1 MINIIKHNRV
11 NKKLKLCRFYS
22 ASSEPKPNPNQNPN
36 HPADRNLRINEV
48 GVQMINE
55 HLRSHLFDKLQPRS
69 PELID
74 KSKQHLN
81 KFKLNNKELHPM
93 ADVNEFELPK
103 LNGKNIEEHFANIG
117 HDQIEPYTK
126 LVSLFA
132 SNGIP
137 KLPAEFRFTPG
148 WTKYDPITH
157 ETSQVEYPS
166 DEALVFDV
174 ESLVLCQNCPVMCV
188 AVSSSAWYSWCNE
201 RLIQNDFMYLN
212 SLQFSDLIPL
222 ESKDAGERLGKK
234 RVVIGHNVGFDRSFV
249 REQYFLKVTLELF
262 FAV

>member
-22 ASSEPKPNPNQNPN
+22 SSSEPKRNSNQPTD
-36 HPADRNLRINEV
+36 HNLRINEV

-55 HLRSHLFDKLQPRS
+55 KLRSYLFDKLYPRS
-69 PELID
+69 PELIE
-74 KSKQHLN
+74 KSKQHLE

-93 ADVNEFELPK
+93 PDVNEFELPK
-103 LNGKNIEEHFANIG
+103 LKGKNIEEHFTNIG
-117 HDQIEPYTK
+117 QEQIEPYMK

-137 KLPAEFRFTPG
+137 KLPAKFSFTAG
-148 WTKYDPITH
+148 WTKYDPITNQ
-157 ETSQVEYPS
+157 TSQVEYPS
-166 DEALVFDV
+166 DDALVFDV
-174 ESLVLCQNCPVMCV
+174 ESLVLYQNCPVMCV
-188 AVSSSAWYSWCNE
+188 AVSSKAWYSWCNE

-222 ESKDAGERLGKK
+222 ESKDLNERLSKK
-234 RVVIGHNVGFDRSFV
+234 RVVIGHNVGFDRSFI
-249 REQYFLKVTLELF
+249 REQYYLKVSLSLF
-262 FAV
+262 